1 MPFFLYSEC
10 LNSGCLELVKR
21 RDEGIHAGFVSV
33 LLREVDSGELQQ
45 LDRAVASA
53 GREVF
58 ELVVDSG
65 LSFGENPVRD
75 RDGGDDSGRVLV
87 DIERTVE
94 VRDAR
99 PLIGNFRVG
108 DD

>member
-10 LNSGCLELVKR
+10 LNSECLELVKR

-53 GREVF
+53 GREEPEVI
-58 ELVVDSG
+58 VDSG
-65 LSFGENPVRD
+65 LPSVSILFAMETAEIMPVAY
-75 RDGGDDSGRVLV
+75 L
-87 DIERTVE
+87 
-94 VRDAR
+94 
-99 PLIGNFRVG
+99 
-108 DD
+108 